1 MFVWSGIIYKHRCVY
16 NEKIKTGREMQEG
29 TDQNEFHCDFKNRN
43 ARIRHFRPRL
53 HAV

>member
-16 NEKIKTGREMQEG
+16 NEKIKTGRGMQEG
-29 TDQNEFHCDFKNRN
+29 TVQNEFLCDFKNRI